1 MTRTLESTA
10 IAILEGDTINTTFSD
25 TDSMELI
32 EHLQAWLPN
41 YPKGSNKFITF
52 LQQNVSPIHAVYGV
66 YSAVDNGSLELTSR
80 NFQSMLLFEAEF
92 KDLIKHLEN
101 PDKKTN
107 FFESMKSRSDI
118 SKVELELTSPFCI
131 QPEDEIGT
139 GTYDQQVA
147 IEDLFAD
154 PDDDTTVA
162 PQTTAAPTVQTTT
175 KSSVNTI
182 EIPLKDILDKA
193 SKKVLGVGVKQTP
206 ADIAKQEDDRDAHY
220 VYTQYLYQFTGLLND
235 DDLTIRVAS
244 EKFWDENGCLD
255 DQDISNYLEDL
266 IPDWD
271 DNWCEEME
279 SVFTYIGSGDKSDAT
294 AYLKATGFFK
304 HQIMFDDDK
313 ATILMEQL
321 EGQPA
326 DVIAKVLKSAL
337 EKLDEASIEELVQM
351 FEEGTYEDE

>member
-10 IAILEGDTINTTFSD
+10 ISILEGDTVDTTTFSN
-25 TDSMELI
+25 TETIELI

-41 YPKGSNKFITF
+41 YPKGSNKFISF

-66 YSAVDNGSLELTSR
+66 FSAVDNGSLELTSR

-92 KDLIKHLEN
+92 KELIKHLSN

-107 FFESMKSRSDI
+107 FYESMKSRTDI

-147 IEDLFAD
+147 IEEIFAD
-154 PDDDTTVA
+154 PEDDTTAA

-175 KSSVNTI
+175 KSAINTI
-182 EIPLKDILDKA
+182 EIPLKDILDQA
-193 SKKVLGVGVKQTP
+193 AKKVLGVGVKKT
-206 ADIAKQEDDRDAHY
+206 ASEEDDRDAHY
-220 VYTQYLYQFTGLLND
+220 VYTQYLYQVTGSLND
-235 DDLTIRVAS
+235 DDLTITVAS

-255 DQDISNYLEDL
+255 DQEISNYLEDL
-266 IPDWD
+266 IPDWA
-271 DNWCEEME
+271 DNWSEEME
-279 SVFTYIGSGDKSDAT
+279 SVFTYTGSGDKADAI

-304 HQIMFDDDK
+304 HQVMVDDK
-313 ATILMEQL
+313 ATILLEQL

-326 DVIAKVLKSAL
+326 DVIAKVLKAAL
-337 EKLDEASIEELVQM
+337 EKLDEDAIEELAQM